1 MDIRGMIRQMTLEEK
16 AGLCSGQDFW
26 RLKAVER
33 LGLPNVM
40 VSDGPHGLRK
50 QDQKGDHL
58 GLNES
63 IPAVCFPTGAA
74 LACSFDRDLISQVGR
89 ALGAECQ
96 AEDVAVVLGPA
107 VNIKRSPLCGR
118 NFEYLSEDPYLAGQ
132 MAAGHIQG
140 VQWPEIMIRK
150 RRA

>member
-1 MDIRGMIRQMTLEEK
+1 MELGKGCESMDIRGMIRQMTLEEK

-74 LACSFDRDLISQVGR
+74 LACSAPLPLPITALMSLVSNISIISPTNTVPIPSTITNAELMFSNVLLLPSFYYQN
-89 ALGAECQ
+89 AL
-96 AEDVAVVLGPA
+96 
-107 VNIKRSPLCGR
+107 N
-118 NFEYLSEDPYLAGQ
+118 NN
-132 MAAGHIQG
+132 
-140 VQWPEIMIRK
+140 
-150 RRA
+150 